1 MIDLPTFLL
10 VAGEE
15 LAKERK
21 QSGDMIEVFELF
33 DEQKTGMVTLRDV
46 RHILHETLTPERL
59 SQAELEE
66 FMVYAGI
73 LKPDRGH
80 RRGIH
85 DRLIDYRELLDKLC
99 LF

>member
-1 MIDLPTFLL
+1 MQRRTERRGRLIDLPTFLL

-15 LAKERK
+15 LAKERT

-59 SQAELEE
+59 SQAEVGAFVVEIQASVCFLS
-66 FMVYAGI
+66 
-73 LKPDRGH
+73 
-80 RRGIH
+80 
-85 DRLIDYRELLDKLC
+85 
-99 LF
+99 